1 MNSPT
6 PVANSSPSRKIV
18 AWNST
23 SGDDESIKN
32 QPWPQK
38 SNLSNG
44 PTTPKLLNKEL
55 SAFAADPVK
64 TTPTTTPPSISGI
77 SRVKGQPA
85 SNNTTSSGDGPQNDF
100 EEMLKSSSQILLLPE
115 IEAKYLDQYHLDT
128 AQLKQISS
136 KVDQLSK
143 KMKEITKFIKS
154 KIKEEEAS
162 LTPYA
167 LKIQSWYRGCKCRK
181 YLVANNL
188 PIFNRSRFYP
198 DLQKV
203 NAAAVKIQSLW

>member
-6 PVANSSPSRKIV
+6 PVGNSSPSRRIVV

-32 QPWPQK
+32 QPRPQI
-38 SNLSNG
+38 SNVSSG
-44 PTTPKLLNKEL
+44 PATPKLLNKEL
-55 SAFAADPVK
+55 SAFAADPVI
-64 TTPTTTPPSISGI
+64 TTPTTLPSVLGI
-77 SRVKGQPA
+77 ARVKGQPA
-85 SNNTTSSGDGPQNDF
+85 SNTSISGDGPQNEF

-198 DLQKV
+198 DLQKA